1 MDEFNVASFADAPS
15 APEIKTYKTIA
26 IRGIVVFPAQTV
38 HFEIGRDKSLAAVER
53 ANAENEPVFLVAQKD
68 ERVSDPS
75 PEDIYGVGVLCSV
88 QQIIKLPNDVSACS
102 LPDSKGAG

>member
-15 APEIKTYKTIA
+15 APEIKTYKAIA

-53 ANAENEPVFLVAQKD
+53 GKTYGYGNS
-68 ERVSDPS
+68 SD
-75 PEDIYGVGVLCSV
+75 
-88 QQIIKLPNDVSACS
+88 KLGYESEFDKI
-102 LPDSKGAG
+102 LRL